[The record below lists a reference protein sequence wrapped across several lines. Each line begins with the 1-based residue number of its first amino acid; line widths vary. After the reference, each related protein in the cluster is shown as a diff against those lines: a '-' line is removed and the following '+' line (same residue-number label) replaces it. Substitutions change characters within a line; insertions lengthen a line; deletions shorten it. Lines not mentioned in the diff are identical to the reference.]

1 MSSILSLL
9 IGNAANLLNAAA
21 YSVRNIMILRILV
34 VAASIF
40 DIIYTAR
47 VVSDPWAAGTDMTW
61 NGVFIAVNAY
71 QLWVLYRDSRF
82 SYSAE
87 ERDIFNRIF
96 HSLSPTTFR
105 KLLSIAEW
113 RDIDEGT
120 ILTKEGETVQNL
132 YLIYQGLAVVL
143 VSDHVVAH
151 CGENNFIGEM
161 SFLTGKS
168 ATASVKAAAP
178 SRCVVWT
185 KADLQVLVD
194 KNEDVLA
201 GLQMVFSRNLVDKI
215 GSNNSSIFADTLL
228 AGKGNEEQPPA
239 VDDKFEY

>member
-1 MSSILSLL
+1 MSSLISVI
-9 IGNAANLLNAAA
+9 IGNIANILNAAA
-21 YSVRNIMILRILV
+21 YSVRNIMWLRILV
-34 VAASIF
+34 VLGSAVSIV
-40 DIIYTAR
+40 YTTQ
-47 VVSDPWAAGTDMTW
+47 VVNDPWAAGSDIAW
-61 NGVFIAVNAY
+61 NVIFIIINAY

-87 ERDIFNRIF
+87 ERDIFTRIF

-113 RDIDEGT
+113 RDIPEGT
-120 ILTKEGETVQNL
+120 ILTNEGETVQNL
-132 YLIYQGLAVVL
+132 FLIYKGLTVVI
-143 VSDHVVAH
+143 VGEHIVAH

-168 ATASVKAAAP
+168 AAASVKTAAQT
-178 SRCVVWT
+178 RCVVWT
-185 KADLQVLVD
+185 KEDLQILVE

-215 GSNNSSIFADTLL
+215 GSNNSNVFADTLL
-228 AGKGNEEQPPA
+228 AGKNHVA
-239 VDDKFEY
+239 NIRMDDKFEY

>member
-1 MSSILSLL
+1 MFSILSLL

-21 YSVRNIMILRILV
+21 YSVRNIMTLRILV
-34 VAASIF
+34 VVAAVF

-47 VVSDPWAAGTDMTW
+47 VVSDPWAAGTDMMW
-61 NGVFIAVNAY
+61 NGVFILINAY

-87 ERDIFNRIF
+87 ERDIYTRIF

-113 RDIDEGT
+113 RDIDDGT
-120 ILTKEGETVQNL
+120 TLTSEGETVQNL
-132 YLIYQGLAVVL
+132 YLIYRGLAVVL
-143 VSDHVVAH
+143 VGEHIVAH

-168 ATASVKAAAP
+168 ATASVRSAAL

-185 KADLQVLVD
+185 KADLQALVD
-194 KNEDVLA
+194 KNDDVLA

-215 GSNNSSIFADTLL
+215 GSNNSNVFADTLL
-228 AGKGNEEQPPA
+228 AGKAKDIPPPIE
-239 VDDKFEY
+239 DKFEY